1 MTLGEKLLLLR
12 KARQWS
18 QEELAEQVGV
28 TRQAVS
34 RWEAGSA
41 KPDAGKLVRLCDVF
55 GVTAD
60 YLLREEEARTPGG
73 TTPPDTS
80 VSPGQS
86 PVVSGVQLLGWLI
99 LLIGVGIFVALVAL
113 SVAHPHTYFL
123 NGRKYQNLAGFL
135 LGRDLVWLMVVSGI
149 AMFTGGVAVVWSSL
163 FSLLL
168 KKKRAL

>member
-41 KPDAGKLVRLCDVF
+41 KPDADKLVSLCQTF

-60 YLLREEEARTPGG
+60 YLLMEEEAPAPGG
-73 TTPPDTS
+73 TVSPDTP
-80 VSPGQS
+80 VHTGQNHAI
-86 PVVSGVQLLGWLI
+86 SGAQLLGALSV
-99 LLIGVGIFVALVAL
+99 LAGVGIFLVLVAL
-113 SVAHPHTYFL
+113 SVARPHIHFL
-123 NGRKYQNLAGFL
+123 NGRKFTGLAGFL
-135 LGRDLVWLMVVSGI
+135 LGNDLAWLMIVSGC
-149 AMFTGGVAVVWSSL
+149 AV
-163 FSLLL
+163 FSGAAALLWPRIL
-168 KKKRAL
+168 SRRMKKKSTM

>member
-41 KPDAGKLVRLCDVF
+41 KPDADKLVSLCQTF

-60 YLLREEEARTPGG
+60 YLLMEEEAPGG
-73 TTPPDTS
+73 TVSPDT
-80 VSPGQS
+80 PARTWQRHAI
-86 PVVSGVQLLGWLI
+86 SGAQLLGALSV
-99 LLIGVGIFVALVAL
+99 LAGVGIFLVLVAL
-113 SVAHPHTYFL
+113 SVAHPHIHFF
-123 NGRKYQNLAGFL
+123 NGRKFTGLAGFL
-135 LGRDLVWLMVVSGI
+135 LGNDLVWLMIVSGC
-149 AMFTGGVAVVWSSL
+149 AV
-163 FSLLL
+163 FSGTAALLWPRIL
-168 KKKRAL
+168 SRRMKKKSAM